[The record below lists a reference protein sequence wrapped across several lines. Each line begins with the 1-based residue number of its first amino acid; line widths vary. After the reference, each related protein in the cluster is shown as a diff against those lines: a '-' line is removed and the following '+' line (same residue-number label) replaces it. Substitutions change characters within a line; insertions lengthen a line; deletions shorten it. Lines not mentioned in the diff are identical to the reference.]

1 MQQIKSND
9 YKSVLQKQG
18 ILAFVPDGNS
28 MWPFIKN
35 GKQSVIVEIPK
46 NPIKIYD
53 VVFFTRS
60 DGTQILHRVLGFD
73 NDKLVVGGDSQSFT
87 EVINPSDVFGVM
99 TGFYKGK
106 KYFSVEDNSYLKRVK
121 KWCKNGFLTKLRK
134 KLFNKRIV
142 NKQK

>member
-1 MQQIKSND
+1 MEQIKSND

-53 VVFFTRS
+53 VVFFTRP

-73 NDKLVVGGDSQSFT
+73 NDNLIALCRYHHKMADDGKIPRKELQKLIS
-87 EVINPSDVFGVM
+87 
-99 TGFYKGK
+99 
-106 KYFSVEDNSYLKRVK
+106 
-121 KWCKNGFLTKLRK
+121 
-134 KLFNKRIV
+134 
-142 NKQK
+142 

>member
-1 MQQIKSND
+1 MEQIKSND

-35 GKQSVIVEIPK
+35 GKQSVIVALPK

-53 VVFFTRS
+53 VVFFTRP
-60 DGTQILHRVLGFD
+60 DGMQILHRVLDIDGE
-73 NDKLVVGGDSQSFT
+73 KLTVGGDSQSFT
-87 EVINPSDVFGVM
+87 EVINLSDVFGVM
-99 TGFYKGK
+99 TGFYKGN
-106 KYFSVEDNSYLKRVK
+106 KYIPVEDDSYLKKVK
-121 KWCKNGFLTKLRK
+121 KWCKNGFFTKLRK
-134 KLFNKRIV
+134 KLFNKKVV